1 MSTDLPRTWRLGR
14 FRDVLKE
21 SRLPGTNGAT
31 AQKLTVRLYG
41 KGVVPKVNDRGSA
54 ATVYYRRKAGQFI
67 YSKLD
72 FLNGAFGLIPPELD
86 GFESTSDLPCFDIR
100 GEVDPTWL
108 VAHVSRPAFYKRYR
122 GSAIG
127 SRKAQRVSPA
137 EFLASRVTFPPLDEQ
152 VAIGACIDRV
162 AGAIASTEA
171 LIQQLRISK
180 HQSMRDMLTRGYPR
194 FRHGMRPLPRPWT
207 MGRIASGVTE
217 MPAHWEL
224 VQLTKVARLESGH
237 TPSRKHPEYW
247 EGDVPWISL
256 ADTDRLKRLVI
267 ESTAETTGVLG
278 IQNSSAR
285 LLPKD
290 TVVFSRTASVGLC
303 SRMGREMATSQD
315 FANWVCGPRLSPRYL
330 VQVFRHMGREW
341 RRLQAGSTHQTIYMP
356 VFKKLQILLPP
367 LDEQNLIADVGEAF
381 DTRIEAETR
390 YLAELT
396 EMKRGLAKEL
406 LSGRVRIP
414 AELIAKLNDTDG
426 RVSE

>member
-180 HQSMRDMLTRGYPR
+180 HQSMRELLTLGHPR
-194 FRHGMRPLPRPWT
+194 FRTEMQPLPSTWP
-207 MGRIASGVTE
+207 MGRVAPNIE
-217 MPAHWEL
+217 EIPAHWQL
-224 VQLTKVARLESGH
+224 VQLTKIARLESGH
-237 TPSRKHPEYW
+237 TPSRKRPEYW
-247 EGDVPWISL
+247 DGEIPWISL
-256 ADTDRLKRLVI
+256 TDSEGLRGLEIRDTTQTI
-267 ESTAETTGVLG
+267 GTLG
-278 IQNSSAR
+278 LANSSAR
-285 LLPKD
+285 LLPKG
-290 TVVFSRTASVGLC
+290 TVVLLRTASVGLC
-303 SRMGREMATSQD
+303 SKMGREMATSQH
-315 FANWVCGPRLSPRYL
+315 FANWVCGPKLQPDYL
-330 VQVFRHMGREW
+330 VQVFRHMDREW
-341 RRLQAGSTHQTIYMP
+341 KRLQAGSVLPDIYMP
-356 VFKKLQILLPP
+356 VFKKIRILLPP
-367 LDEQNLIADVGEAF
+367 PEEQEVIADVGRAF

-406 LSGRVRIP
+406 LSGRVRMP